1 MKRRHIVFLLAL
13 GLLAGHASIGTASA
27 ADFTCQ
33 VYGGS
38 FVLDDSD
45 FEALGPKKM
54 TAARGITR
62 EQFAALPL
70 GSKERAAIC
79 DTRKL
84 LRVIKAG
91 MAHQCDFVKH
101 YPLHSIGYASASEV
115 HDLNEAAYQANQEP
129 VQQCR

>member
-62 EQFAALPL
+62 KQFAALPL

-91 MAHQCDFVKH
+91 MAHQ
-101 YPLHSIGYASASEV
+101 L
-115 HDLNEAAYQANQEP
+115 
-129 VQQCR
+129 